1 MYPVANRSY
10 SSSGVL
16 VLSDH
21 NIPGHQR
28 GHIIIRKSDPPRGP
42 CDEVVDL
49 EVTGFFAEAVE
60 AAAVAL
66 LTRVGVTK
74 QS

>member
-1 MYPVANRSY
+1 MGTYFLQKKEVK
-10 SSSGVL
+10 
-16 VLSDH
+16 H
-21 NIPGHQR
+21 NIER
-28 GHIIIRKSDPPRGP
+28 IIIIIGKSDPPRGP

>member
-1 MYPVANRSY
+1 MGTYFLHSIER
-10 SSSGVL
+10 
-16 VLSDH
+16 
-21 NIPGHQR
+21 I
-28 GHIIIRKSDPPRGP
+28 IIIRKSDPPRGP

>member
-1 MYPVANRSY
+1 MGTYFLHSTER
-10 SSSGVL
+10 
-16 VLSDH
+16 
-21 NIPGHQR
+21 I
-28 GHIIIRKSDPPRGP
+28 IIIRKSDPPRGP
-42 CDEVVDL
+42 CDEVTDL

-60 AAAVAL
+60 AAAAVAL